1 MQVLPGPLV
10 AAPDDEVLAAPAAGL
25 APSRRVL
32 RRFLRKPSAV
42 VAAAF
47 VLVVAIGCTFA
58 SWLAP
63 YGANDRVP
71 GGAHQPPGAH
81 YLLGTDGTGRDI
93 LSRLMFGGQV
103 SLRVIVAVVA
113 LALAVAVPVGVLAG
127 FKGGRIDLVIM
138 RLVEAGSAVPPL
150 ILALCVAGVLGP
162 GVNNVIFAL
171 ALVMVPGL
179 VRLARGSALAVA
191 AEPFIE
197 ASKAIGTPTRRIAV
211 HRVFPNVRSVIIV
224 QVAFLLSGALLAE
237 AGLSYLGIGAQ
248 PPTPTWG
255 NMLRQAYDTSL
266 FTDAWQVIAPA
277 IVLVATVFAFNTI
290 ADGLRDAFGL
300 AAAPKRRH
308 RVQGGGLGLTAVSR
322 SAAPPAA
329 TDEQGDDVL
338 RVSELSV
345 VFDGDDG
352 PTKVVDNVS
361 FTVRNGEILGLVGE
375 SGCGKSVTS
384 LALMRLLASPP
395 AEIVA
400 GSVVLNGRDVLGL
413 GFAEMR
419 RVRGPQ
425 MSMVFQDSL
434 TALAPAFTIG
444 NQLVESI
451 RAHQPISRRAA
462 RARAVELLE
471 YVGIPAARR
480 RLDDYPHQLSGG
492 TRQRVMIAAALS
504 CEPRVLIADEP
515 TTALDVTVQ
524 AQILDL
530 LRRLRSDL
538 GMAVIF
544 ITHDLGVVAEICD
557 RAAVMYAGQIV
568 EEASI
573 EELFARPQHPYT
585 RGLLESMPQVGATAD
600 RLKVIP
606 GNVPLPS
613 AWPKGCR
620 FRPRCGLASSECE
633 TVPIE
638 LTPTASGQARC
649 LLAQRVELTAKVKAG
664 QA

>member
-1 MQVLPGPLV
+1 MGPSHPPPGGDARRPSHGHLLPPAQGVAERRNGVELHPLGVRTRDVAECRDLEARAQELDDPGRHGARRPDGSTARRHRHRRADVLDPRYRPVCARRHPAGRLPRHPRRGAGVCAQPDAHRPAAGRELRPAQPESKGQLMQVLPGPLV
-10 AAPDDEVLAAPAAGL
+10 AASDDEVLAAPAAGL

-58 SWLAP
+58 SWLAR

-127 FKGGRIDLVIM
+127 FKGGGIDLVIM

-197 ASKAIGTPTRRIAV
+197 ASKAIGTPTTRIAV

-352 PTKVVDNVS
+352 STKVVDNVS

-384 LALMRLLASPP
+384 LALM
-395 AEIVA
+395 
-400 GSVVLNGRDVLGL
+400 
-413 GFAEMR
+413 
-419 RVRGPQ
+419 
-425 MSMVFQDSL
+425 
-434 TALAPAFTIG
+434 
-444 NQLVESI
+444 
-451 RAHQPISRRAA
+451 
-462 RARAVELLE
+462 
-471 YVGIPAARR
+471 
-480 RLDDYPHQLSGG
+480 
-492 TRQRVMIAAALS
+492 
-504 CEPRVLIADEP
+504 
-515 TTALDVTVQ
+515 
-524 AQILDL
+524 
-530 LRRLRSDL
+530 
-538 GMAVIF
+538 
-544 ITHDLGVVAEICD
+544 
-557 RAAVMYAGQIV
+557 
-568 EEASI
+568 
-573 EELFARPQHPYT
+573 
-585 RGLLESMPQVGATAD
+585 
-600 RLKVIP
+600 
-606 GNVPLPS
+606 
-613 AWPKGCR
+613 
-620 FRPRCGLASSECE
+620 
-633 TVPIE
+633 
-638 LTPTASGQARC
+638 
-649 LLAQRVELTAKVKAG
+649 
-664 QA
+664 